1 MIKSEKFPW
10 GKVIENITLDFDG
23 QVMEV
28 VKYHP
33 RKRDGY
39 TITKEI
45 DSTKIEFCC
54 EEINQSG
61 TNIFHLVLAWIAYKH
76 IGSNQNDLVAGIIRA
91 LKLDKGIND
100 SLDSSF

>member
-28 VKYHP
+28 TKYHP
-33 RKRDGY
+33 RKRDGC

-45 DSTKIEFCC
+45 DTTKIEFDC
-54 EEINQSG
+54 EELGQSSE
-61 TNIFHLVLAWIAYKH
+61 NIFHLVLAWIAFKH
-76 IGSNQNDLVAGIIRA
+76 TKSHNQGALVAGIIRA
-91 LKLDKGIND
+91 LQIPEVMTAD
-100 SLDSSF
+100 